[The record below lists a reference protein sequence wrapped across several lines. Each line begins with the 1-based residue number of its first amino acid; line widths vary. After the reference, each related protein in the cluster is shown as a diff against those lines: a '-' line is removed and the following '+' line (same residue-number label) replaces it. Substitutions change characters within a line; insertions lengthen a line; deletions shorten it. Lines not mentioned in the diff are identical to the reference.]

1 MYRGLAYL
9 RVEKVQSPSNRCRMR
24 IRARAGLTLISAL
37 CPFSCVRLIRDST
50 SRRNK
55 ASWLASCIMLEKLK
69 FIRRGARTL
78 LEQPKRDAR
87 ARGSAARQ
95 RSSRRLRELT
105 QESRVRIG
113 GRMETGATTG
123 TSRNFYKLPYPKP
136 THSVNPRRK
145 LKNSKPPY
153 PPMQGAMSGRG
164 T

>member
-55 ASWLASCIMLEKLK
+55 ASWLAFHASCLK

-78 LEQPKRDAR
+78 LEHEPKRDAR

-164 T
+164 K